1 MKRIEE
7 MLWNKTTDELT
18 KMCSQAGIKG
28 RSGAIKAE
36 KIKLLC
42 EFFSNENWERKYLK
56 IFQNMKK
63 K

>member
-1 MKRIEE
+1 MERIEE

-42 EFFSNENWERKYLK
+42 EFFSNEN
-56 IFQNMKK
+56 
-63 K
+63 